1 MPVFYNKRKIMD
13 YIFAGI
19 SVGGQY
25 ALIAIGYTMV
35 YGILRLINF
44 AHSDVFMVAGL
55 LMVYLQTAVPYY
67 VAIPITIALT
77 ILLSFFIEKCAYKPL
92 RSAPRMS
99 VMISAIGVSYL
110 IQNVALYV
118 TGGLPQTY
126 PRVKWLTKTIT
137 VFGVSTNM
145 VTLITPVI
153 AVILIVALVLL
164 INKTKVGI
172 AMRASSVDFETASL
186 MGVKINRVIS
196 ITFVIGAALAAVAS
210 ILYFNNYPSVMP
222 TSGSMPGLK
231 AFVAAVFGGIGSIP
245 GAVIGA
251 FIIGICENILKMVGL
266 TAFSDAFTFALLILV
281 LCVKPTGI
289 FGEKKTDKV

>member
-1 MPVFYNKRKIMD
+1 MD

-67 VAIPITIALT
+67 VAIPVTIVLT